1 MITQRHAPLELFDE
15 IVSNSIRTG
24 VLFLEGFSFLWN
36 WIIMDIIGSPR
47 SYSISPN
54 NTSNTLLPSPSQS
67 SPSLP
72 PQQQQQYNIDKDA
85 V

>member
-1 MITQRHAPLELFDE
+1 MKLFQF
-15 IVSNSIRTG
+15 G
-24 VLFLEGFSFLWN
+24 FYEGFSFF